1 MENAFPAEQKTDRSS
16 DVLFYGKKRGM
27 IIIKQEGGKII
38 SGASMKDVPNI
49 LWLEEIRKEDIV
61 SVGGKGASLG
71 EMASIGLPVP
81 KAFVV
86 TAQAFRRFLVE
97 TGIEKKIFASYERL
111 DVEDNEALEKAA
123 DGAKT
128 MVLKAKMPAFIKDEI
143 RHAYKKISA
152 EDLIVAVRSS
162 ATAEDLPDASFAG
175 QQETYLNIK
184 GEAALLEAVQ
194 KCWAS
199 LYGARA
205 IYYRAKQGFDDHTVN
220 IAVVVQQ
227 LVHSEKAGVM
237 FTSHPITGEPLTI
250 IEGSWGLGEAV
261 VSGSVSP
268 DKYIFDQRSEK
279 VDDVL
284 ISNKKVEII
293 ADGDHGTK
301 LVDVPASRQD
311 TQVLSTAEITKL
323 AMYGKI
329 AENHYGIPQDV
340 EWGIVNGIIYILQSR
355 PITTIGNKKEAKSMS
370 GQKQNAKIILQG
382 QGAAPGIAS
391 GRVVVIRDV
400 KDTGRVKEGDI
411 LVTKMTSPDMVPAM
425 RKVAAIITDEGGLT
439 CHAAIVSR
447 ELGTPAVVGTK
458 TATHVLTNGQLITVD
473 GEKGLIYEG
482 EIAQAAPAPTAAVL
496 AGVAG
501 PSKIITATSVKVN
514 VSIPEA
520 AARAAATGADGV
532 GLLRIE
538 HLILGLNKTPGWF
551 IANNKEEDFVRELHD
566 GIKIVLDAFPGKPV
580 WVRTL
585 DAPTDE
591 FRNMMGGENEPL
603 EHNPMLGWRG
613 IRRDIQSPDQF
624 RLQVESFKRLWKEGY
639 DNLGIMF
646 PMVSHPDE
654 FLAAKAMMM
663 ACGVDVDNVT
673 LGIMIEIPASAI
685 MIEDFLKCGIKFAS
699 FGTNDLVQYTLAIDR
714 NNENVADMYQPQHPA
729 VLHLIHTAI
738 QMCRAYDV
746 ECSICGQAGSD
757 PKMASWLVEHG
768 IASISANIDAIAKI
782 REAVARTE
790 KRIILEA
797 ARNRDAE

>member
-1 MENAFPAEQKTDRSS
+1 
-16 DVLFYGKKRGM
+16 M
-27 IIIKQEGGKII
+27 IIIKQGRGEII
-38 SGASMKDVPNI
+38 SGASMKDMPNI
-49 LWLEEIRKEDIV
+49 LWLEEIRKEDIA

-81 KAFVV
+81 RAFVV

-97 TGIEKKIFASYERL
+97 TGLDQKIFTLSDHL
-111 DVEDNEALEKAA
+111 DVENNEALEKAA
-123 DGAKT
+123 DSIKAL
-128 MVLKAKMPAFIKDEI
+128 VLKAKMPAAVKDGI
-143 RHAYKKISA
+143 RTAYKKMS
-152 EDLIVAVRSS
+152 DNNMIVAVRSS

-184 GEAALLEAVQ
+184 GESALLSSVQ

-205 IYYRAKQGFDDHTVN
+205 IYYRAKQGFDDRTVN

-227 LVHSEKAGVM
+227 LVRSEKSGVM

-268 DKYIFDQRSEK
+268 DKYVFDQRSEQIAERM
-279 VDDVL
+279 VAD
-284 ISNKKVEII
+284 KKIEIVS
-293 ADGDHGTK
+293 DGDNGTK
-301 LVDVPASRQD
+301 SVAITGTRRNA
-311 TQVLSTAEITKL
+311 QVLSDDEVAKL

-329 AENHYGIPQDV
+329 AENHYGVPQDV
-340 EWGIVNGIIYILQSR
+340 EWGIVAGTIYILQSR
-355 PITTIGNKKEAKSMS
+355 PITTIGNKKEAKGMS
-370 GQKQNAKIILQG
+370 GQKKEAKIILQG
-382 QGAAPGIAS
+382 QGAAPGTAA
-391 GRVVVIRDV
+391 GKVVIIRDV
-400 KDTGRVKEGDI
+400 KDTGAVKEGDI
-411 LVTKMTSPDMVPAM
+411 LVTRMTNPDMVPAM
-425 RKVAAIITDEGGLT
+425 RKVAAIVTDEGGMT

-458 TATHVLTNGQLITVD
+458 TATQVLKNGQIITVD
-473 GEKGLIYEG
+473 GEMGLIYDG
-482 EIAQAAPAPTAAVL
+482 ELEVAAPTKTMATPAAGASAPGSV
-496 AGVAG
+496 
-501 PSKIITATSVKVN
+501 ITATSVKVN

-551 IANNKEEDFVRELHD
+551 IANNREEDFVKELHD

-591 FRNMMGGENEPL
+591 FRNMMGGENEPH

-613 IRRDIQSPDQF
+613 IRRDLQSPEQF
-624 RLQVESFKRLWKEGY
+624 RLQVEAFKRLWKEGY
-639 DNLGIMF
+639 ENLGVMF
-646 PMVSHPDE
+646 PMVSHPDQ
-654 FLAAKAMMM
+654 FTAAKEMMGGW
-663 ACGVDVDNVT
+663 GVDVENVT
-673 LGIMIEIPASAI
+673 LGIMIEIPSSAI
-685 MIEDFLKCGIKFAS
+685 MIEDFLKAGIRFAS
-699 FGTNDLVQYTLAIDR
+699 FGTNDLIQYTIAIDR
-714 NNENVADMYQPQHPA
+714 NNENVADMYQPKHPA
-729 VLHLIHTAI
+729 VLSLIHGAI
-738 QMCRAYDV
+738 QMCRAYNV

-757 PKMASWLVEHG
+757 PKMAVWLVEHG

>member
-1 MENAFPAEQKTDRSS
+1 
-16 DVLFYGKKRGM
+16 
-27 IIIKQEGGKII
+27 
-38 SGASMKDVPNI
+38 VPNI
-49 LWLEEIRKEDIV
+49 LWLEEVRKEDII

-81 KAFVV
+81 KAFMV
-86 TAQAFRRFLVE
+86 TAQAFRRFLIE
-97 TGIEKKIFASYERL
+97 TGLEKKIFASYERL
-111 DVEDNEALEKAA
+111 DVENNEALEKAA
-123 DGAKT
+123 NGAKA
-128 MVLKAKMPAFIKDEI
+128 MVLKAKIPSALKNDI
-143 RHAYKKISA
+143 RKAYKKIHT

-184 GEAALLEAVQ
+184 GEVALLEAVQ

-220 IAVVVQQ
+220 ISVVVQQ

-237 FTSHPITGEPLTI
+237 FTSHPITGESLTI
-250 IEGSWGLGEAV
+250 IEGSWGLGESV

-279 VDDVL
+279 VVDILV
-284 ISNKKVEII
+284 SNKLVEII
-293 ADGDHGTK
+293 ADGDNGTK
-301 LVDVPASRQD
+301 LVDVVGARQD
-311 TQVLSTAEITKL
+311 AQVLSDEEITKL
-323 AMYGKI
+323 ATYGKI

-340 EWGIVNGIIYILQSR
+340 EWGIMNGTIYILQSR
-355 PITTIGNKKEAKSMS
+355 PITTIGNKKEAKQMS
-370 GQKQNAKIILQG
+370 GQKQSATIILQG
-382 QGAAPGIAS
+382 QGASPGIAS
-391 GRVVVIRDV
+391 GKVVIIRDV
-400 KDTGRVKEGDI
+400 KDTGSVKEGDI

-425 RKVAAIITDEGGLT
+425 QKVAAIITDEGGLT

-447 ELGTPAVVGTK
+447 ELGTPAIVGTK
-458 TATHVLTNGQLITVD
+458 TGTKVLKSGQLITVD
-473 GEKGLIYEG
+473 GEKGLVYEG
-482 EIAQAAPAPTAAVL
+482 AIAPAAPAAATTVQQ
-496 AGVAG
+496 GVAG
-501 PSKIITATSVKVN
+501 QAKIITATSVKVN

-538 HLILGLNKTPGWF
+538 HLILGLNKTPGWY
-551 IANNKEEDFVRELHD
+551 ITNNREEDFVKELHD

-654 FLAAKAMMM
+654 FIAAKAMMKS
-663 ACGVDVDNVT
+663 CGVDVENVT
-673 LGIMIEIPASAI
+673 LGIMIEIPSSAI
-685 MIEDFLKCGIKFAS
+685 MIEDFLKCGIRFAS

-714 NNENVADMYQPQHPA
+714 NNENVADMYNPQHPA
-729 VLHLIHTAI
+729 VLYLIHSAI
-738 QMCRAYDV
+738 QMCREYNV

-757 PKMASWLVEHG
+757 PKMAAWLVEHG

>member
-1 MENAFPAEQKTDRSS
+1 MN
-16 DVLFYGKKRGM
+16 
-27 IIIKQEGGKII
+27 
-38 SGASMKDVPNI
+38 DVPNI

-81 KAFVV
+81 KAFMV

-97 TGIEKKIFASYERL
+97 TGLEKKIFASYERL
-111 DVEDNEALEKAA
+111 DVENNEALEKAA
-123 DGAKT
+123 NGAKA
-128 MVLKAKMPAFIKDEI
+128 MVLKAKIPSRLKDDI
-143 RHAYKKISA
+143 RKAYKKMNSG
-152 EDLIVAVRSS
+152 ELIVAVRSS

-184 GEAALLEAVQ
+184 GETALLEAVQ

-220 IAVVVQQ
+220 ISVVVQQ

-279 VDDVL
+279 VVEIL

-293 ADGDHGTK
+293 ADGENGTK
-301 LVDVPASRQD
+301 LVDVVGARQD
-311 TQVLSTAEITKL
+311 AQVLSESEITKL
-323 AMYGKI
+323 ATYGKI

-340 EWGIVNGIIYILQSR
+340 EWGIMNETIYILQSR
-355 PITTIGNKKEAKSMS
+355 PITTIGNKKEAKQMS
-370 GQKQNAKIILQG
+370 GQKQSAKIILQG
-382 QGAAPGIAS
+382 QGASPGVAS
-391 GRVVVIRDV
+391 GKVVIIRDV
-400 KDTGRVKEGDI
+400 KDAGSVKEGDI

-447 ELGTPAVVGTK
+447 ELGTPAIVGTK
-458 TATHVLTNGQLITVD
+458 TATNMLKAGQIITVD
-473 GEKGLIYEG
+473 GEKGLVYEG
-482 EIAQAAPAPTAAVL
+482 AIAPAAPSAAAAAQQGL
-496 AGVAG
+496 GG
-501 PSKIITATSVKVN
+501 QTKIITATSVKVN

-551 IANNKEEDFVRELHD
+551 ITNNREEDFVKELHD

-654 FLAAKAMMM
+654 FVAAKAMMKSF
-663 ACGVDVDNVT
+663 GVDVENVT
-673 LGIMIEIPASAI
+673 LGIMIEIPSSAI
-685 MIEDFLKCGIKFAS
+685 MIEDFLKAGIRFAS

-714 NNENVADMYQPQHPA
+714 NNENVADMYQPKHPA
-729 VLHLIHTAI
+729 VLYLIHSAI
-738 QMCRAYDV
+738 QMCREYNV

-757 PKMASWLVEHG
+757 PKMATWLVEHG
-768 IASISANIDAIAKI
+768 ISSISANIDAISKI

-797 ARNRDAE
+797 ARTRDAE

>member
-1 MENAFPAEQKTDRSS
+1 MNE
-16 DVLFYGKKRGM
+16 
-27 IIIKQEGGKII
+27 
-38 SGASMKDVPNI
+38 VPNI
-49 LWLEEIRKEDIV
+49 LWLEEIRKEDII

-81 KAFVV
+81 KAFMV

-97 TGIEKKIFASYERL
+97 TGLEKKLFASYEHL
-111 DVEDNEALEKAA
+111 NVENNEALEKAA
-123 DGAKT
+123 NGAKT
-128 MVLKAKMPAFIKDEI
+128 MVLKAKMPAALKDDI
-143 RHAYKKISA
+143 RKAYKKMNS

-184 GEAALLEAVQ
+184 GDAALLDAVQ

-220 IAVVVQQ
+220 ISVVVQQ

-268 DKYIFDQRSEK
+268 DKYVFDQRSEK
-279 VDDVL
+279 VVDILV
-284 ISNKKVEII
+284 SNKKVEII
-293 ADGDHGTK
+293 ADGDHGTRV
-301 LVDVPASRQD
+301 VDVVGARQD
-311 TQVLSTAEITKL
+311 AQVLSDAEITKL
-323 AMYGKI
+323 ATYGKI

-340 EWGIVNGIIYILQSR
+340 EWGIVNGTIYILQSR
-355 PITTIGNKKEAKSMS
+355 PITTIGNKKEAKEMS
-370 GQKQNAKIILQG
+370 GQKQSAKIILQG

-391 GRVVVIRDV
+391 GRVVIIRDV
-400 KDTGRVKEGDI
+400 KDTGGVKEGDI

-458 TATHVLTNGQLITVD
+458 TATKVLMNGQLITVD

-482 EIAQAAPAPTAAVL
+482 EIAPAAPAPAA
-496 AGVAG
+496 AAHQGVAG
-501 PSKIITATSVKVN
+501 HANIITATSVKVN

-551 IANNKEEDFVRELHD
+551 ITNNREEDFIRELHD

-591 FRNMMGGENEPL
+591 FRNMMGGENEPH

-639 DNLGIMF
+639 ENLGIMF

-654 FLAAKAMMM
+654 FVAAKAMMK
-663 ACGVDVDNVT
+663 ACGVDVENAT
-673 LGIMIEIPASAI
+673 LGIMIEIPSSAI
-685 MIEDFLKCGIKFAS
+685 MIEDFIRCGIRFAS

-714 NNENVADMYQPQHPA
+714 NNENVAEMYKPQHPA

-738 QMCRAYDV
+738 QVCREYNV

-757 PKMASWLVEHG
+757 PKMATWLVEHG
-768 IASISANIDAIAKI
+768 ISSISANIDAIAKI

-797 ARNRDAE
+797 ARKRDAE